1 MGRPGIT
8 REQVFETADAI
19 AREGVTPTVMAVRK
33 RLGGGSPNN
42 ITKWLSEWKT
52 QNETTR
58 IEALPPFPEPVEA
71 AMRQVWGTA
80 WKGAREQLESE
91 REALSTARKE
101 IERER
106 SEMLTEIARLDGE
119 IEAARTQT
127 RDTDKALDDER
138 RTHDE
143 TRAELRE
150 IRALAEERSRRIE
163 EQNAEL
169 HEVRNQASDAQA
181 DARRME
187 ADIAHLIRDLD
198 GARRRADQET
208 DAKAKLA
215 SNLNQAY
222 RKIDGLQ
229 RNIQLATET
238 EAQLR
243 DQLQIA
249 RGELNKRREA
259 HNSLTAERD
268 RALTDNKRL
277 SADLL
282 RAKQQLQEEKKI
294 LDIGGKKIQRLEAAI
309 GEERTS
315 RNAAEKTS
323 ADLRVEAATLTE
335 RAAHADE
342 LRKLIDELRR
352 PERTTEKKPRTYTA
366 HGRL

>member
-42 ITKWLSEWKT
+42 ITKWLSEWKA

-58 IEALPPFPEPVEA
+58 IETLPPFPEPVEA

-80 WKGAREQLESE
+80 WKGAQEQLESE

-106 SEMLTEIARLDGE
+106 SEMLSEITRLDGE
-119 IEAARTQT
+119 VEAARTQT
-127 RDTDKALDDER
+127 RDTDKALDDTR
-138 RTHDE
+138 RAHDE

-150 IRALAEERSRRIE
+150 IRALAEERSKRIE

-181 DARRME
+181 DAKRME
-187 ADIAHLIRDLD
+187 AEIAYLNRELD
-198 GARRRADQET
+198 GARRQAAQDV

-215 SNLNQAY
+215 GDLQQTRRAN
-222 RKIDGLQ
+222 DGLQ
-229 RNIQLATET
+229 RDLQLAKTTE
-238 EAQLR
+238 EKLR
-243 DQLQIA
+243 GQLQTAKEEIT
-249 RGELNKRREA
+249 KRREA
-259 HNSLTAERD
+259 HNRLTAERD
-268 RALTDNKRL
+268 QAQADNKQL

-282 RAKQQLQEEKKI
+282 RAKQQRQEEKKI
-294 LDIGGKKIQRLEAAI
+294 LDIGGKKIQRLEVAI
-309 GEERTS
+309 EEERTS
-315 RNAAEKTS
+315 RNAAEKAS

-342 LRKLIDELRR
+342 LRKLIDELR
-352 PERTTEKKPRTYTA
+352 KP
-366 HGRL
+366 GRAV